1 MTDPKLSVVIPAFNE
16 EKNLHA
22 GALDQV
28 INYLSKQIYS
38 YEVLLIDDGSR
49 DETVSLIEKLTK
61 DLNKY
66 RLIKNPHSGK
76 AITVM
81 TGLLE
86 SRGEIVL
93 FTDMDQATPL
103 VEIEKFFPE
112 FKKGK
117 DIVIGERSGRRGA
130 PLTRRISAWGFTV
143 LRNAILGLPFSDTQC
158 GFKAFNRKAVR
169 EVFPDLLKRWQNLRS
184 SGAAVNA
191 GFDIEMLFIA
201 RNKNLKIA
209 SVPVEWHH
217 VGSDRVPFLKSAAE
231 GFRDMLRIK
240 VNYILGKYN

>member
-1 MTDPKLSVVIPAFNE
+1 MTNNKLSVVIPAFNE

-28 INYLSKQIYS
+28 INYLSKQKFS
-38 YEVLLIDDGSR
+38 YEVIIVDDGSK
-49 DETVSLIEKLTK
+49 DETVVIIEKLIK
-61 DLNKY
+61 GLKNY

-81 TGLLE
+81 TGVLE
-86 SRGEIVL
+86 ANGETIL

-103 VEIEKFFPE
+103 GEIEKFFPM
-112 FKKGK
+112 FSKGA
-117 DIVIGERSGRRGA
+117 DIVIGERSGRKGA
-130 PLTRRISAWGFTV
+130 PMTRRISAWGFTV
-143 LRNAILGLPFSDTQC
+143 LRNLILGLPFPDTQC
-158 GFKAFNRKAVR
+158 GFKAFNHKAVSKI
-169 EVFPDLLKRWQNLRS
+169 FPDLLKRWQSLKS

-201 RNKNLKIA
+201 RNKNLKIL
-209 SVPVEWHH
+209 SVPVTWHH
-217 VGSDRVPFLKSAAE
+217 VGSDRVPFVKSALE
-231 GFRDMLRIK
+231 GLRDIIRIK